1 MLVRG
6 TGRCGSSNNQIVK
19 GKFTM
24 GILTPILATL
34 GTVGIHLLTSLVTEA
49 FLKKALL
56 ISLEK
61 LVKRTESD
69 VDDKLLEAA
78 KEAWK

>member
-1 MLVRG
+1 MQALLPVLA
-6 TGRCGSSNNQIVK
+6 VL
-19 GKFTM
+19 GKIAM
-24 GILTPILATL
+24 S
-34 GTVGIHLLTSLVTEA
+34 LLMSLMTEA

-56 ISLEK
+56 VGLEK

-69 VDDKLLEAA
+69 ADDKLLEAA